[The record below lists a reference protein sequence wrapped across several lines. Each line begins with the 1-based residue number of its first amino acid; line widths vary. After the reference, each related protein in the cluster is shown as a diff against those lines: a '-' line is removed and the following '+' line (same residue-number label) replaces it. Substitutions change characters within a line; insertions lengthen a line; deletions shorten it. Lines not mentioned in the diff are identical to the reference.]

1 MIILT
6 LHGDDVRTRVSD
18 CKEPTCNCI
27 YSVGQGL
34 FLKPSLRHTSK
45 SFMDGFKK
53 HGYACDDEDD
63 DQESSDSVDHD
74 DHEVKSRADRNR
86 IGGGGAFP

>member
-1 MIILT
+1 
-6 LHGDDVRTRVSD
+6 
-18 CKEPTCNCI
+18 
-27 YSVGQGL
+27 
-34 FLKPSLRHTSK
+34 
-45 SFMDGFKK
+45 MDGFKK
-53 HGYACDDEDD
+53 YGYACDDEDD